1 MFGITG
7 ITTYIY
13 IAIGVAIAG
22 LAGALWYVNHENG
35 LLHEKIGAQE
45 IVVKQ
50 LAETVAALQAD
61 AKRTK
66 ENTEELFK
74 NTNKLR
80 EDFDKKSRVIIDHN
94 FGPIGAKH
102 PRMLEKRAND
112 ATRDLL
118 KRLEESSR

>member
-1 MFGITG
+1 MFG

-22 LAGALWYVNHENG
+22 LAGALWFVNHENG
-35 LLHEKIGAQE
+35 KLHEQIGQQE
-45 IVVKQ
+45 IVVKE
-50 LAETVAALQAD
+50 LKATVTALQED

-66 ENTEELFK
+66 ENTETLFN

-80 EDFDKKSRVIIDHN
+80 DDFNKATRVIIDHN
-94 FGPIGAKH
+94 FGSIGSKH
-102 PRMLEKRAND
+102 PRMLEDRANK